1 MINSFSIGNIVI
13 HFYSLCILLGVISA
27 YFVITREAKRKNINE
42 DLILNII
49 FYGLIIGIL
58 GARIY
63 YVIFNIDYYKNDILE
78 IFKIWNGGL
87 AIHGGIIFGFMFVYL
102 YTKKKNLKFIKL
114 TDIIVPGVILAQS
127 IGRWGNF
134 FNQEAYG
141 MAVSKELL
149 EKLLIPKFIIN
160 GMHINNN
167 YYLPTF
173 FIESILCL
181 IGFIIILLI
190 RKKNIKEG
198 TVTAFYL
205 IWYGFIRSIIEIFRT
220 DSLMLFKLKVAIIVS
235 ILCIIIG
242 IIILIINRNKKE

>member
-220 DSLMLFKLKVAIIVS
+220 DSLMLFNLKVAIIVS

-242 IIILIINRNKKE
+242 FIILIINRNKKE

>member
-160 GMHINNN
+160 GMHLNNN

>member
-220 DSLMLFKLKVAIIVS
+220 DSLMLFNLKVAIIVS

>member
-13 HFYSLCILLGVISA
+13 HFYSLCILLGVMFA
-27 YFVITREAKRKNINE
+27 YLVITKEAKRKNINE

-87 AIHGGIIFGFMFVYL
+87 AIHGGLLFGFMFVYL

-134 FNQEAYG
+134 FNQELYG
-141 MAVSKELL
+141 MAVSK
-149 EKLLIPKFIIN
+149 
-160 GMHINNN
+160 
-167 YYLPTF
+167 
-173 FIESILCL
+173 
-181 IGFIIILLI
+181 
-190 RKKNIKEG
+190 
-198 TVTAFYL
+198 
-205 IWYGFIRSIIEIFRT
+205 
-220 DSLMLFKLKVAIIVS
+220 
-235 ILCIIIG
+235 
-242 IIILIINRNKKE
+242 